1 VSRSLKAENEAMA
14 TEVQTVKAG
23 IREADERVA
32 GYGTLAAGEWQSHIP
47 SRRRVHRELQH
58 NA

>member
-1 VSRSLKAENEAMA
+1 LKAENEAMA